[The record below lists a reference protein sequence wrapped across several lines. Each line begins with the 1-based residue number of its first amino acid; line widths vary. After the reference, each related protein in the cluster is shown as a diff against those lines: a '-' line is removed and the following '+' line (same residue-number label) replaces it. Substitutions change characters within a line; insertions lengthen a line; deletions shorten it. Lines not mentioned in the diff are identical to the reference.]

1 MQTGLADSNQ
11 FNSLADLIDVDK
23 HLQAQQGDD
32 NFLSQVYKKLTN
44 ILLNTDI
51 ESSEEYSR
59 PPLPDNYL
67 ELYTPLQQRI
77 IEATCL
83 NGGKTNE

>member
-44 ILLNTDI
+44 ILLNTYI
-51 ESSEEYSR
+51 ESSE
-59 PPLPDNYL
+59 
-67 ELYTPLQQRI
+67 
-77 IEATCL
+77 
-83 NGGKTNE
+83 